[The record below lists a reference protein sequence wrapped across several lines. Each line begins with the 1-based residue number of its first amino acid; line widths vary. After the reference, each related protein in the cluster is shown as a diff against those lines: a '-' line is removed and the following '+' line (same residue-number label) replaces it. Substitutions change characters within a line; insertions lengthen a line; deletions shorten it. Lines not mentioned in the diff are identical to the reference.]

1 MTARNRR
8 LRTFLLNLAFATA
21 GIGSTAAQVYPARP
35 ITVVVPSPPGG
46 PGDIVARLLAEPM
59 RASLGQSLIIENI
72 GGANGTIGTARV
84 ARAASD
90 GYTLILGNWNS
101 QMAASAFYPVQ
112 YDVVKDFEPISLVT
126 ISRLWLIGKIT
137 FPPKDAAE
145 LIAWLKANPNR
156 ASAAS
161 VGTGSAAHVCGI
173 HFQTIT
179 GTQFQFVF
187 YRGGGPAYQ
196 DLVAGHVDLMCA
208 EASAT
213 LPLLRDGKIK
223 AYGVMAKARWF
234 AAPNVPTMDEVGVS
248 GLYIPWWQGL
258 WAPKGTPNDVV
269 AKLNGAVVKALID
282 PTVSRLLSDLGL
294 EVPSD
299 EQRTPEAIRA
309 FHRTEIEK
317 WWPIIKA
324 ANIKVE

>member
-1 MTARNRR
+1 MPGMRRREFVSLFGGAAAWPIMAR
-8 LRTFLLNLAFATA
+8 
-21 GIGSTAAQVYPARP
+21 AQTYPSRP
-35 ITVVVPSPPGG
+35 ITIVVPAPPGG
-46 PGDIVARLLAEPM
+46 PGDTVARVLAEPM
-59 RASLGQSLIIENI
+59 RASLAQPIIIENV

-84 ARAASD
+84 ARAAPD
-90 GYTLILGNWNS
+90 GHTLILGNWNS

-112 YDVVKDFEPISLVT
+112 YDVVQDFEPISFVS
-126 ISRLWLIGKIT
+126 ISRLWLVAKIA
-137 FPPKDAAE
+137 FPPRDITE

-161 VGTGSAAHVCGI
+161 VGTGSAAHICGI
-173 HFQTIT
+173 HFQHIT

-234 AAPNVPTMDEVGVS
+234 AAPQCSDHGRGRCTRSPHSLVAGLVGS
-248 GLYIPWWQGL
+248 
-258 WAPKGTPNDVV
+258 
-269 AKLNGAVVKALID
+269 
-282 PTVSRLLSDLGL
+282 
-294 EVPSD
+294 
-299 EQRTPEAIRA
+299 QRYAQRH
-309 FHRTEIEK
+309 HR
-317 WWPIIKA
+317 
-324 ANIKVE
+324 

>member
-1 MTARNRR
+1 VRRRGCIAR
-8 LRTFLLNLAFATA
+8 L
-21 GIGSTAAQVYPARP
+21 GGAAAAWPIIAHAQTYPSRP
-35 ITVVVPSPPGG
+35 ITIVVPAPAGG
-46 PGDIVARLLAEPM
+46 PGDTLAPLLAEPM
-59 RASLGQSLIIENI
+59 RASLGQPVIIENV

-84 ARAASD
+84 ARAAPD

-112 YDVVKDFEPISLVT
+112 YDVVKDFEPISLVS
-126 ISRLWLIGKIT
+126 ISRLWLVAKIS
-137 FPPKDAAE
+137 FPAKDAAE

-161 VGTGSAAHVCGI
+161 VGTGSAAHICGI
-173 HFQTIT
+173 HFQNLT

-187 YRGGGPAYQ
+187 YRGGAPAYQ

-234 AAPNVPTMDEVGVS
+234 AAPNIPVMYLVS
-248 GLYIPWWQGL
+248 TFPGGRACGL
-258 WAPKGTPNDVV
+258 PKVRATTSSPSST
-269 AKLNGAVVKALID
+269 ARC
-282 PTVSRLLSDLGL
+282 SRLS
-294 EVPSD
+294 S
-299 EQRTPEAIRA
+299 I
-309 FHRTEIEK
+309 
-317 WWPIIKA
+317 
-324 ANIKVE
+324 

>member
-1 MTARNRR
+1 MKRREFITLLGGAAAAWPIMAR
-8 LRTFLLNLAFATA
+8 
-21 GIGSTAAQVYPARP
+21 AQTYPSRP
-35 ITVVVPSPPGG
+35 ITIVVPAPPGG
-46 PGDIVARLLAEPM
+46 PGDTLARVLAEPM
-59 RASLGQSLIIENI
+59 RASLGQPIIIENV

-84 ARAASD
+84 ARAAPD
-90 GYTLILGNWNS
+90 GHTLILGNWNS

-112 YDVVKDFEPISLVT
+112 YDVVQDFEPISLAS
-126 ISRLWLIGKIT
+126 ISRLWLVAKIT
-137 FPPKDAAE
+137 FPPRDVTE

-161 VGTGSAAHVCGI
+161 VGTGSAAHICGI
-173 HFQTIT
+173 HFQNLT
-179 GTQFQFVF
+179 GTHFQFVF

-234 AAPNVPTMDEVGVS
+234 AAPNVPIMDEVGVP
-248 GLYIPWWQGL
+248 GLHIPWWQGL
-258 WAPKGTPNDVV
+258 WAPKGTRNDII

-282 PTVSRLLSDLGL
+282 PKVSRLFSELGL
-294 EVPSD
+294 EIPSD
-299 EQRTPEAIRA
+299 EQCTPEGVRA
-309 FHRTEIEK
+309 FHKNDIEK

-324 ANIKVE
+324 ANIKAE